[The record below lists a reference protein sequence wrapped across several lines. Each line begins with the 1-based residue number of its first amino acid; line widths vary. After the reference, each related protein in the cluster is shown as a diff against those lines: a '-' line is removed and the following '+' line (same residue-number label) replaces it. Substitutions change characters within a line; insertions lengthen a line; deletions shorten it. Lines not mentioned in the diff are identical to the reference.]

1 MSKIR
6 YTDKHRFPNGAYVP
20 PKQSEEPGYLKARFD
35 AIRARQQADVDEAKA
50 KMRPLKKAVA

>member
-20 PKQSEEPGYLKARFD
+20 AKQSEEPGYLKARFD
-35 AIRARQQADVDEAKA
+35 AIRARQESDAAEAKA
-50 KMRPLKKAVA
+50 KMRPLKKAAA

>member
-6 YTDKHRFPNGAYVP
+6 YTDKHRFPNGPYTPV
-20 PKQSEEPGYLKARFD
+20 KDMGENYLREKFD
-35 AIRARQQADVDEAKA
+35 AIRARQEADAAEAKA